1 MPQTKPK
8 HFSLGFSCRISLH
21 PNFLNGFKI
30 DISQN
35 VKFVA
40 RRTER
45 SHDDPDHSRVAA
57 DQAEERTIEIT
68 SPDRI

>member
-1 MPQTKPK
+1 
-8 HFSLGFSCRISLH
+8 LGAWICLH
-21 PNFLNGFKI
+21 AIFLKQPDI

-45 SHDDPDHSRVAA
+45 SHDHPDHSRVAA